1 MAIVFQKI
9 KTLALDTL
17 FPVNCLSC
25 GQGDSWLCEKC
36 FSKIKIVSDQVCPY
50 CEKSITPGG
59 RTCFACKKKN
69 GLDGIIV
76 STSYKNDPISLLV
89 HCYKYRFIQDIASIL
104 GAIII
109 KSVSGHNLPLP
120 DAIIPVPLHQR
131 RLRFRGF
138 NQSLLIAKY
147 IGENITPSLE
157 IPVLENILVR
167 HRYTEPQM
175 KIKNH
180 SRRKNNIQNAFSVA
194 KDAKEIIKDKNI
206 WLVDDVATTGATLF
220 ECAKVLKKAGAKEVF
235 ALVVARQEVKTPV
248 KSA

>member
-1 MAIVFQKI
+1 LENFSPFQKI
-9 KTLALDTL
+9 KEVVLDTL
-17 FPVNCLSC
+17 FPINCLSC

-50 CEKSITPGG
+50 CEKAITPSG
-59 RTCFACKKKN
+59 RTCFVCKKKN
-69 GLDGIIV
+69 GVDGIIV
-76 STSYKNDPISLLV
+76 SSSYKNDPISLLV
-89 HCYKYRFIQDIASIL
+89 HCYKYRFIQDIAPIL

-109 KSVSGHNLPLP
+109 KSASGHNLPLP
-120 DAIIPVPLHQR
+120 DLILPVPLHQR

-147 IGENITPSLE
+147 VGENITPGFE
-157 IPVLENILVR
+157 IPVLENVLVR
-167 HRYTEPQM
+167 HHYTEPQM

-180 SRRKNNIQNAFSVA
+180 SHRKNNIQNAFSV
-194 KDAKEIIKDKNI
+194 IKNEEKKLKGKNI

-235 ALVVARQEVKTPV
+235 ALVVARQEIKT
-248 KSA
+248 KEK